1 MEQVELSEEL
11 LLSVRKPAR
20 YIGNEYNSIK
30 KDWDSADVK
39 FCLCCPDLYE
49 IGMSNLGMKILYH
62 ILNAQEG
69 VLCERCFT
77 PWIDMEK
84 AMRDNHISLFSL
96 ENKMPLAEFDILGFS
111 FSYELS
117 YTNMLTM
124 LDLSGLPFQAKD
136 RKDGRYPLII
146 AGGPCVV
153 NPEPLSDFIDM
164 FVVGDGEE
172 SAVEIVDVYKK
183 YKTKK
188 GLLLDEMSKIEG
200 VYVPSLYS
208 GSGKIKKR
216 TVRSLDKNSFP
227 VKPVIPYIQTVHDRI
242 AIEIMRGCPNNCHFC
257 QARSVYGP
265 VRIRERSQVVEL
277 AGDSYKNTGLDELSL
292 LSLSSSS
299 YPGIEKLI
307 KELTG
312 LFLPLGVG
320 ISLPSLRI
328 EDTSTNLP
336 SLISVIKK
344 SGLTFAPEAG
354 SDRMLHIINKNI
366 KKEKL
371 FSALREAFSKGWRR
385 VKLYFMIG
393 LPQETDEDVEAII
406 AFAASI
412 AALRKDVSR
421 QPADIVVNVSS
432 FIPKP
437 HTFFE
442 REAMAGAEELQRKQK
457 ILLHMSRPH
466 RYLKLKFNDAN
477 ISVLESV
484 FSRGDKNLAGPLLS
498 AWKNGARFDAWQE
511 TFNFDIWHRAF
522 ADCGVNMQNYLAEKG
537 KDDNLPWSH
546 IICG

>member
-30 KDWDSADVK
+30 KDWDSTGVK

-49 IGMSNLGMKILYH
+49 IGMINLGMKIIYH
-62 ILNAQEG
+62 ILNAQEA

-77 PWIDMEK
+77 PWTDMEK
-84 AMRDNHISLFSL
+84 VMRDNRIPLFSL

-117 YTNMLTM
+117 YSNMLTM
-124 LDLSGLPFQAKD
+124 LDLSGIPFLAKD
-136 RKDGRYPLII
+136 RKNTRHPLII

-153 NPEPLSDFIDM
+153 NPEPLSDFIDL
-164 FVVGDGEE
+164 FLIGDGEE
-172 SAVEIVDVYKK
+172 AVSEIVDVYKK
-183 YKTKK
+183 YKTNR
-188 GLLLDEMSKIEG
+188 GLMLNEMSKIEG
-200 VYVPSLYS
+200 VYIPSLYS
-208 GSGKIKKR
+208 GPKKIKKR
-216 TVRSLDKNSFP
+216 TVRSLDRNSFP
-227 VKPVIPYIQTVHDRI
+227 VKPIIPYIQIVHDRI

-257 QARSVYGP
+257 QARSIYGP
-265 VRIRERSQVVEL
+265 VRIRDRSQVVGL
-277 AGDSYKNTGLDELSL
+277 AMDSYKNTGLDELSL

-307 KELTG
+307 KELTE

-328 EDTSTNLP
+328 EDTATNLP

-354 SDRMLHIINKNI
+354 SDRMLGIINKNI
-366 KKEKL
+366 QKEKL

-393 LPQETDEDVEAII
+393 LPGETDEDVEAII
-406 AFAASI
+406 TFAALI
-412 AALRKDVSR
+412 AALRKEVSR

-442 REAMAGAEELQRKQK
+442 RKAMAGAEELQRKQK
-457 ILLHMSRPH
+457 ILLHKSRPH
-466 RYLKLKFNDAN
+466 RYLKLKFNDVST
-477 ISVLESV
+477 SVLESV
-484 FSRGDKNLAGPLLS
+484 FSRGDKNLSGLLLG
-498 AWKNGARFDAWQE
+498 AWENGARFDAWQE

-522 ADCGVNMQNYLAEKG
+522 ADCGIDIQSYLSA
-537 KDDNLPWSH
+537 KDEQETLPWGH
-546 IICG
+546 ILL